1 MAVNSGGN
9 RGGSLLDLSTRE
21 IVIAGVIGGV
31 ALFLG
36 ATRLGFIPVPIP
48 FIGNA
53 TIMHIPAIVGGAL
66 EGPVVGALAG
76 LIFGIFS
83 FLYADVPIFKDPI
96 IAILPRVLIG
106 VVAWAVFV
114 GLRRWSVDLASVA
127 AGLLGSL
134 TNSAG
139 VLGLG
144 LVLPLGDKLPDARPG
159 RGQHPAGHR
168 RGRTRGGRHGRPGK
182 GRDAHPQRTGDGA
195 RDRVRRRAPLLVRGA
210 RRDDR
215 ARERL
220 VHLQDGRGRR
230 GARAQGSEPEDR
242 ARAARRHHRPQRLG
256 QEHARQAAHGRSVSD
271 GGDNPYRRRARGQG
285 APVGRSAQGL
295 RRLPGPRRPARDEPR
310 GRRRG
315 LRPRESGATAR

>member
-1 MAVNSGGN
+1 M
-9 RGGSLLDLSTRE
+9 LDLSTRE

-114 GLRRWSVDLASVA
+114 SLRRWSVDLASVA

-139 VLGLG
+139 VLLLG
-144 LVLPLGDKLPDARPG
+144 LVLPLGEQAYLT
-159 RGQHPAGHR
+159 PALV
-168 RGRTRGGRHGRPGK
+168 
-182 GRDAHPQRTGDGA
+182 AASIPQVIAEAVLAAVVT
-195 RDRVRRRAPLLVRGA
+195 VVLVRGVMLI
-210 RRDDR
+210 R
-215 ARERL
+215 
-220 VHLQDGRGRR
+220 
-230 GARAQGSEPEDR
+230 S
-242 ARAARRHHRPQRLG
+242 G
-256 QEHARQAAHGRSVSD
+256 Q
-271 GGDNPYRRRARGQG
+271 
-285 APVGRSAQGL
+285 
-295 RRLPGPRRPARDEPR
+295 
-310 GRRRG
+310 
-315 LRPRESGATAR
+315 ATAPETGSDEERRY

>member
-9 RGGSLLDLSTRE
+9 GGGSLLDLSTRE

-96 IAILPRVLIG
+96 IAILPRLLIG

-114 GLRRWSVDLASVA
+114 GLRRWSVDLASAV
-127 AGLLGSL
+127 AGLLGSFAN
-134 TNSAG
+134 TIG
-139 VLGLG
+139 VVGLAILFG
-144 LVLPLGDKLPDARPG
+144 LLPVAIIPAILPQAIAEAVLA
-159 RGQHPAGHR
+159 AVV
-168 RGRTRGGRHGRPGK
+168 T
-182 GRDAHPQRTGDGA
+182 
-195 RDRVRRRAPLLVRGA
+195 VVIVRGVMLFRSGKTTA
-210 RRDDR
+210 PENESDEERR
-215 ARERL
+215 
-220 VHLQDGRGRR
+220 
-230 GARAQGSEPEDR
+230 
-242 ARAARRHHRPQRLG
+242 
-256 QEHARQAAHGRSVSD
+256 
-271 GGDNPYRRRARGQG
+271 Y
-285 APVGRSAQGL
+285 
-295 RRLPGPRRPARDEPR
+295 
-310 GRRRG
+310 
-315 LRPRESGATAR
+315 